1 MSHAQAVLS
10 LLERDPDLLR
20 QCIEHP
26 EERLETKSRVV
37 KEVPGAT
44 IEDIDAAVEQ
54 YLANETASRA
64 AQVKND
70 GMQFRKLQQGLQ
82 DGLLEVVRQIDRG
95 YRITMWMYTIAFG
108 VGITMLLTSTV
119 TAFMHDVQRTAVLGG
134 LGAADVIAFLIF
146 KPAQELQSSR
156 GSLAQLQAAFFAWI
170 NDIHNWND
178 YLDQLEKDSKGAAA
192 PFDKVKEISAIQTH
206 TTEQMVQLISNFT
219 KVSEPVR
226 RRSSRHREGQSD
238 SHAKG
243 TATKESSS

>member
-20 QCIEHP
+20 QCIDHP
-26 EERLETKSRVV
+26 DERLEAKSRVV

-44 IEDIDAAVEQ
+44 VEDIDAAVEQ
-54 YLANETASRA
+54 YLAKQASSRA
-64 AQVKND
+64 GQVKSD
-70 GMQFRKLQQGLQ
+70 GEQFRKLQQGLQ

-95 YRITMWMYTIAFG
+95 YRITMWMYTIAFA

-178 YLDQLEKDSKGAAA
+178 YLDQLEQQARPA
-192 PFDKVKEISAIQTH
+192 PPAFDKVRAISEIQSH
-206 TTEQMVQLISNFT
+206 TTEQMVRLISNFT
-219 KVSEPVR
+219 KASESISK
-226 RRSSRHREGQSD
+226 RSSRHREGPSMD

-243 TATKESSS
+243 AAT